1 MNLSP
6 KRISKYR
13 ENAKLY
19 RLPDREKN
27 YPAFVPNPGG
37 QENLFANYLTL
48 ETTYNYPYRWI
59 LISGGI
65 NSGKSTCA
73 AAFICAQ
80 ARLDPES
87 RILITANTYGQL
99 ETSTLVALAEYCD
112 RFGYSLQ
119 PSGGSVEETA
129 RKIAKNR
136 YCRIEGAYCF
146 VLSAENFTGR
156 TERSKQSG
164 RGLQI
169 RLIWADE
176 FTYAEKTAFEAIDG
190 RLGRGAGK
198 IKGIGIISSTINR
211 NNPYNWAYDL
221 FHSPD
226 RSPDQKRL
234 YGAITI
240 PTQENIYADND
251 FILSQQANLTD
262 ELIALELLGQYVS
275 ISEGRVFP
283 YFRRSDH
290 VVSLDHFEE
299 SPFYLSFDFN
309 WSPAT
314 CLVCQIRG
322 EKLLIFKEFYLLN
335 SNTFELA
342 DKVCSYVSGYNL
354 KCYIYGDASGM
365 QRTAN
370 SKQTNWAIVWDYLD
384 KYQIKAVRRYEKAN
398 PSIIDSVNSVNCLLD
413 RDRLIVSDRCKQLI
427 KDLEF
432 LIWHK
437 DKIDKSDNKR
447 SHLGDCLRYL
457 VHSEFPYNG
466 KPNWTSKARVFYG

>member
-6 KRISKYR
+6 KRITKYR
-13 ENAKLY
+13 KNAKLY
-19 RLPDREKN
+19 RLPDDKKD
-27 YPAFVPNPGG
+27 YPIFTPNPGG
-37 QENLFANYLTL
+37 QENLFTNYLTL
-48 ETTYNYPYRWI
+48 ESTYNYFYRWI

-73 AAFICAQ
+73 AAFICSQ
-80 ARLDPES
+80 VRLDRES

-211 NNPYNWAYDL
+211 NNPY
-221 FHSPD
+221 
-226 RSPDQKRL
+226 
-234 YGAITI
+234 
-240 PTQENIYADND
+240 
-251 FILSQQANLTD
+251 
-262 ELIALELLGQYVS
+262 
-275 ISEGRVFP
+275 
-283 YFRRSDH
+283 
-290 VVSLDHFEE
+290 
-299 SPFYLSFDFN
+299 
-309 WSPAT
+309 
-314 CLVCQIRG
+314 
-322 EKLLIFKEFYLLN
+322 LLN

-398 PSIIDSVNSVNCLLD
+398 PSIIDSVNSVNCLLASEH
-413 RDRLIVSDRCKQLI
+413 LVVGDRCKQLI
-427 KDLEF
+427 DV
-432 LIWHK
+432 
-437 DKIDKSDNKR
+437 S
-447 SHLGDCLRYL
+447 S
-457 VHSEFPYNG
+457 
-466 KPNWTSKARVFYG
+466 